1 MAEMT
6 VADAVKLLND
16 FINDDD
22 LPSRNEFMQISA
34 LLESQQ
40 QTIAIME
47 QVQKNVTEQ
56 SIEKITQRLCGF
68 QADPY
73 SVSFRNEI
81 AHVVN
86 EMIRR

>member
-40 QTIAIME
+40 QTIEKLKCCGNCE
-47 QVQKNVTEQ
+47 QL
-56 SIEKITQRLCGF
+56 IFGRLCEVNCDERNRKDKCNKWEG
-68 QADPY
+68 
-73 SVSFRNEI
+73 VSKDD
-81 AHVVN
+81 
-86 EMIRR
+86 